1 MVRSFHALT
10 TVENSKTR
18 QEQIEM
24 ELLMNYLSHVPEDAE
39 MVPSPTGSIPTEK
52 RPTGFLSLW
61 YRMTSPPQPAET
73 ASFQERELFRRGR
86 TGSQI
91 SIVLFILI
99 FISFPAAFAGSNS
112 LLIMI
117 LAASLIV
124 LSLALA
130 LNRMR
135 QVNLAGILV
144 VISILTGPTV
154 NIITTPGGIS
164 TSALPIFSLLVLPLM
179 CAVSFLPPI
188 SVFAVVAINALFT
201 LFALT
206 SLPSSGELHHVLQ
219 TAFPGIVT
227 PILLGQFIVS
237 IVAYI
242 WVRGARLAILR
253 ADRAEQIAALEQREI
268 ERQQMEIEQKQ
279 QLDVGIQQIIETHV
293 QVANGN
299 FAARAPLVKEN
310 ILWQVAYSLNNLLAR
325 LQSYRMLDVQQRRN
339 QEALNYLVHAIQRTK
354 REGGPLQVKRT
365 GTPVDAL
372 IIELASLR
380 LGELP
385 AQPGISSSS
394 FPRNARDPR

>member
-1 MVRSFHALT
+1 MVRSFHALPK
-10 TVENSKTR
+10 VENSKTR

-24 ELLMNYLSHVPEDAE
+24 ELLMNNHSHVPEDAE
-39 MVPSPTGSIPTEK
+39 MGPSPTGSIPTEK

-61 YRMTSPPQPAET
+61 YRMTSPPQPVET

-99 FISFPAAFAGSNS
+99 FISFPAALAGSNS

-130 LNRMR
+130 LNRLR

-144 VISILTGPTV
+144 VLSILTGPTV
-154 NIITTPGGIS
+154 NIITTPGGIN

-188 SVFAVVAINALFT
+188 WVFAVVAINALFT

-242 WVRGARLAILR
+242 WVRGARLALLR

-279 QLDVGIQQIIETHV
+279 QLDVGIQQIIQTHV

-299 FAARAPLVKEN
+299 FSARAPLVKEN
-310 ILWQVAYSLNNLLAR
+310 VLWQVAYSLNNLLAR

-354 REGGPLQVKRT
+354 REGGPLQVNPT

-380 LGELP
+380 LGEFP
-385 AQPGISSSS
+385 AQPGIPSSS
-394 FPRNARDPR
+394 FPRNARNPR